1 MEKWHRPALDYI
13 GRWLEFQMRMSEQP
27 GCVVAITYKD
37 RVILERAYGY
47 ADVNKCEPLTPRH
60 RFRVAS
66 HSKSFT
72 ATGVMKLREL
82 GKMKLDDAIGRYV
95 GDLHPQIARATLG
108 QVLSHGAGIV
118 RDGKDSGQFSGRRPF
133 FDRNELLDD
142 LKDPPSIEPNVR
154 FKYSNHGFGLIG
166 FAIESVTCEPF
177 TSWIKREIIDAAGL
191 EETHP
196 DMPIPK
202 GLPTA
207 SGHSGKLLLGRRLPI
222 PGDYATNA
230 IAPAGGVISTAR
242 DLALFFNQLSPKAR
256 RSILT
261 VSSRREMVR
270 RQWRN
275 QHSSLERYYGL
286 GTISGTLNG
295 WEWFGH
301 SGSLPGYITRTC
313 VIPEHDLTVTVLTNA
328 IDGWA
333 GIWVDGVMH
342 ILRAFSQRGAPTRK
356 VSDWSGRWWNLWG
369 AVDLVPMGNK
379 VLAMAPG
386 FINPVGDAAEV
397 EITGRDQGRFVV
409 ADGYSSYG
417 EPVRRVRNRSGKVIE
432 VWLAASKLLP
442 EGQVAKEIEARYA
455 RSSAPRAARQL
466 TTMKSNRQAP
476 ATRRTRVRSSIILS
490 RH

>member
-1 MEKWHRPALDYI
+1 MEKWLRPALNYI

-27 GCVVAITYKD
+27 GCVVAIAYKD
-37 RVILERAYGY
+37 RIVHEQALGS
-47 ADVNKCEPLTPRH
+47 ADLSKGEPLTPRH
-60 RFRVAS
+60 RFRIAS

-72 ATGVMKLREL
+72 AAGVMKLREL
-82 GKMKLDDAIGRYV
+82 GKMKLDDAIGQYV
-95 GDLHPQIARATLG
+95 RDLHPQIASATLG
-108 QVLSHGAGIV
+108 QVLSHSAGIV
-118 RDGKDSGQFSGRRPF
+118 RDGTDSGQFTGQRPF
-133 FDRNELLDD
+133 FERNELLDD
-142 LKDPPSIEPNVR
+142 LKAPPSIEPNTR

-166 FAIESVTCEPF
+166 LAIESVTGEPF

-196 DMPIPK
+196 DMPISK
-202 GLPTA
+202 GLSMA
-207 SGHSGKLLLGRRLPI
+207 SGHSGKLLLGRRVPI
-222 PGDYATNA
+222 PGLYATNA
-230 IAPAGGVISTAR
+230 IAPAGGVVSTAR
-242 DLALFFNQLSPKAR
+242 DLTLFFSQLSPKAR

-295 WEWFGH
+295 WDWFGH
-301 SGSLPGYITRTC
+301 SGGLQGYITRTC
-313 VIPEHDLTVTVLTNA
+313 VIPQHDLTVAVLTNA

-342 ILRAFSQRGAPTRK
+342 ILRAFSKHGAPSRK
-356 VSDWSGRWWNLWG
+356 VSDWSGRWWSLWG

-397 EITGRDQGRFVV
+397 EITGRDQGRFAV

-432 VWLAASKLLP
+432 VWLAANKLLP
-442 EGQVAKEIEARYA
+442 EGRVVKEVEARYA
-455 RSSAPRAARQL
+455 CHTAPKAARRRDSF
-466 TTMKSNRQAP
+466 KSNRRA
-476 ATRRTRVRSSIILS
+476 
-490 RH
+490 